1 MARER
6 ELLRKK
12 VERISTALEAA
23 REAAAKIAREREE
36 KMAAVPKIPK
46 RRV

>member
-6 ELLRKK
+6 DLLREK
-12 VERISTALEAA
+12 VERISTALMRA
-23 REAAAKIAREREE
+23 RETAAKIAREREA
-36 KMAAVPKIPK
+36 KMAAFPKIPK